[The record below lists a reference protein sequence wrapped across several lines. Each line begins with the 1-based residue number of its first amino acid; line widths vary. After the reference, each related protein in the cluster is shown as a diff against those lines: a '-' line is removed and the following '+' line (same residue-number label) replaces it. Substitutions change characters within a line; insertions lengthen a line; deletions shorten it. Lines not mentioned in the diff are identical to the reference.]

1 MKKNILIIG
10 ASRTGK
16 TTLSQ
21 RLHKT
26 LGYNI
31 INLDNIICGIEDAFP
46 KLGIK
51 HDYNDRKTATRFA
64 PFLNKYLK
72 ELSEGPAFYND
83 NQYVIEGVYI
93 DFEKV
98 LPNIDK
104 EKYEIIG
111 LTYNDITSE
120 KLFEDIKS
128 NDTEDDWTYY
138 VNDNELK
145 EDANYF
151 IECNKY
157 FDQKFK
163 EHNIKTYDVSID
175 RNNVFEKVVED
186 MRKEQN

>member
-21 RLHKT
+21 ILNKE

-46 KLGIK
+46 ELGIR
-51 HDYNDRKTATRFA
+51 HDYNDRKVATIFA
-64 PFLNKYLK
+64 PFLVKYLK
-72 ELSEGPAFYND
+72 ELSEGPIFYND
-83 NQYVIEGVYI
+83 NQFVLEGVYV
-93 DFEKV
+93 DFENV
-98 LPNIDK
+98 LPSIDK

-111 LTYNDITSE
+111 LTYNDITKE
-120 KLFEDIKS
+120 KLFENIKK

-138 VNDNELK
+138 VNDEELK
-145 EDANYF
+145 GDVNYF
-151 IECNKY
+151 IEYNKY

-163 EHNIKTYDVSID
+163 EYGIKTYDVSIN
-175 RNNVFEKVVED
+175 RNLVFEKIIKDLKVT
-186 MRKEQN
+186 N